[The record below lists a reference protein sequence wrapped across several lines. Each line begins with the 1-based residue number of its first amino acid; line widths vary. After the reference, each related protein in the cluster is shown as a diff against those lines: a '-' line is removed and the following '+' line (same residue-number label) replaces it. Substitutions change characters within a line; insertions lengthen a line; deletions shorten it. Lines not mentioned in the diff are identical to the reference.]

1 MLPLR
6 IAWRYLK
13 SKKTHNA
20 VNIISIVATLGVVV
34 TTAALIIVL
43 SVFNGFK
50 GMVEERL
57 SQLDPDL
64 MVTPASGKVMAN
76 GDSVADAVK
85 DVPGVK
91 TAFAAIEDQA
101 LAIYA
106 DYQMPV
112 RLLGVPDNY
121 ARFNGMDNVIVNGG
135 GQSVLNDEVA
145 SYALVSAGPAV
156 QLHVQ
161 PNSPRMLQLYAPMRQ
176 GRVNIANPVDAFT
189 ADSLFVGAVFQV
201 QQNDVD
207 ADLIVVPVDFAR
219 NLFDY
224 PDEASQIQVFLN
236 PGTDTERTRVEIARR
251 LGKNFEVKD
260 RLMQQAESYR
270 LINIEK
276 WMTFLLLAFIML
288 IATFNVISTL
298 ALLVVEKRESVATLR
313 SLGASQQF
321 VRRVFVAQAWLI
333 TAVGAIIGLVV
344 GILLSL
350 GQQYFGWVT
359 LAGDTS
365 RLIVQA
371 YPVRVVWTD
380 VVVVLALVAVIAL
393 VTSAITAA
401 IARRSISTSPAPTA

>member
-50 GMVEERL
+50 VMVEERL

-64 MVTPASGKVMAN
+64 MVTPASGKVMAS
-76 GDSVADAVK
+76 GDSVADALK
-85 DVPGVK
+85 EVPGVK
-91 TAFAAIEDQA
+91 TAFSAIEDQA

-135 GQSVLNDEVA
+135 GQSELNDEVA

-201 QQNDVD
+201 QQNNVD
-207 ADLIVVPVDFAR
+207 ADLIVVPIDFAR

-224 PDEASQIQVFLN
+224 PDEASQVQVFLN
-236 PGTDTERTRVEIARR
+236 PGADTEKTRLEIARR
-251 LGKNFEVKD
+251 LGKEFVVKD
-260 RLMQQAESYR
+260 RLMQEAESYR

-298 ALLVVEKRESVATLR
+298 ALLVVEKRDSANTLR
-313 SLGASQQF
+313 SLGASQQL

-333 TAVGAIIGLVV
+333 TAVGAVIGLVV

-350 GQQYFGWVT
+350 GQQYFGWVK

-365 RLIVQA
+365 RLIVNA

-380 VVVVLALVAVIAL
+380 ILVVLALVAVIAL
-393 VTSAITAA
+393 ATSAITAV
-401 IARRSISTSPAPTA
+401 IARRATAASPTPTA